1 MAPHGAFLAAI
12 VLAATAAE
20 STGVSA
26 AGSIPLSHTPGSRS
40 TARLTASRIL
50 QTASITSP
58 SESEL
63 GIEGNVVSD
72 LIATAV
78 QAVPRQHYTHHPEL
92 GSVPQSTAQAAI
104 ERDLA
109 SAVVQ
114 RGMRVMEIGTGT
126 GYTGA
131 LLAEMVGPDG
141 HVVSIDIDPSLTDRA
156 GKLHA
161 ERGVSNITLVT
172 ADGHQG
178 AAEHGPYDVIVGW
191 ATPTHIPA
199 AWVAQCAPGGRIAT
213 PVYIAPV
220 ARTVGHVTVMVNDQ
234 AEPVE
239 PKLGPAVYVDMG
251 CEINTTLG
259 IPLFYVDASTEEDS
273 PAWVSVA
280 WRDRAPE
287 HDPSDTLV
295 MLQHADFSQKV
306 VFSDLGRDQAARW
319 RDFRAYCVGREGAQ
333 RSNLTAFGTGQ
344 PYWIT
349 AIGFSSGDD
358 AAVLTAEGQFVA
370 NREDSPAAA
379 KLRDVIQEWY
389 DADRPGLAAVEADLT
404 VAAGGWLVTARVSR
418 T

>member
-1 MAPHGAFLAAI
+1 MAPHGAFLAAV

-26 AGSIPLSHTPGSRS
+26 AGSIPLNHTPGSRS
-40 TARLTASRIL
+40 TVQLSASRIL

-78 QAVPRQHYTHHPEL
+78 QTVPRQHYTHHPEL

-131 LLAEMVGPDG
+131 LLAERVGPDG
-141 HVVSIDIDPSLTDRA
+141 YVVSIDIDPSLTDRA

-178 AAEHGPYDVIVGW
+178 AAEHGPYDVIIGW

-199 AWVAQCAPGGRIAT
+199 AWVEQCAPGGRIAT
-213 PVYIAPV
+213 PRLHRALGANSRTCHAHDQRQGRAGRTE
-220 ARTVGHVTVMVNDQ
+220 ARACGLCRHGVRDQ
-234 AEPVE
+234 
-239 PKLGPAVYVDMG
+239 
-251 CEINTTLG
+251 
-259 IPLFYVDASTEEDS
+259 
-273 PAWVSVA
+273 
-280 WRDRAPE
+280 
-287 HDPSDTLV
+287 HDPRHPTVLRRCK
-295 MLQHADFSQKV
+295 HRRRFAG
-306 VFSDLGRDQAARW
+306 LG
-319 RDFRAYCVGREGAQ
+319 VGR
-333 RSNLTAFGTGQ
+333 
-344 PYWIT
+344 
-349 AIGFSSGDD
+349 
-358 AAVLTAEGQFVA
+358 
-370 NREDSPAAA
+370 
-379 KLRDVIQEWY
+379 
-389 DADRPGLAAVEADLT
+389 LARHGPRA
-404 VAAGGWLVTARVSR
+404 
-418 T
+418 